1 MNFRRGPILAQ
12 TRQARC
18 GKLKPIFKLRFSGG
32 DLKPEKV
39 PARELAEL
47 LVAAEEAVASLAKQR
62 NPSLNAEDIVLGL
75 VRIEDS
81 SLGLVF
87 SSPSPDVVRPAFRE
101 IASCVLHR
109 QFAELPIRSRRCL
122 RVLAEFG
129 SRRQCRTQ
137 FWNGDEASPEQLAEM
152 DVGFESALPEEKY
165 VRGETVLYGR
175 VERVGGVEPKVRV
188 RLSEHEAVSCH
199 LSEEMAKHLGKQLYS
214 TVGLQGQA
222 TWDADDLSVIYFRVD
237 EILPFK
243 GGGVVE
249 GIRELR
255 EAVDGAYDDVPD
267 AVGFVRELRGGGEG
281 E

>member
-1 MNFRRGPILAQ
+1 
-12 TRQARC
+12 
-18 GKLKPIFKLRFSGG
+18 
-32 DLKPEKV
+32 
-39 PARELAEL
+39 
-47 LVAAEEAVASLAKQR
+47 
-62 NPSLNAEDIVLGL
+62 
-75 VRIEDS
+75 
-81 SLGLVF
+81 
-87 SSPSPDVVRPAFRE
+87 
-101 IASCVLHR
+101 
-109 QFAELPIRSRRCL
+109 
-122 RVLAEFG
+122 
-129 SRRQCRTQ
+129 
-137 FWNGDEASPEQLAEM
+137 M